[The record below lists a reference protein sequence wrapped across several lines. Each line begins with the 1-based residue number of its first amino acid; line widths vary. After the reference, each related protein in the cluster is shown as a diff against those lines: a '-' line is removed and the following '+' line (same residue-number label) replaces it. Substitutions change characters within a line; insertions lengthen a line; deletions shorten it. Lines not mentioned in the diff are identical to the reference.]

1 MNMEHKDEPGGKLA
15 GVRLNRLNVVMICIG
30 LVLATLMAVSM
41 YRTTVSVGEIVNVT
55 NNYLSNQQTGGM
67 LRDFAVNLSEQAKRT
82 NRR

>member
-1 MNMEHKDEPGGKLA
+1 MNREHKDEPGGKLA

-41 YRTTVSVGEIVNVT
+41 Y
-55 NNYLSNQQTGGM
+55 
-67 LRDFAVNLSEQAKRT
+67 FAISPSICLNRQSRLCRAGRSGRPKRT